1 MLRALPDTRP
11 YPTDPVKNELL
22 MYAGQIAEGKGGV
35 QAKLAA
41 ESLRASIFTML
52 SQNHYLGLS
61 VAMSMAPDAA
71 SYRALLAALSD
82 TLGAK
87 TEAEVEWFA
96 LPVRSGIAPAAHH
109 PAATGPALL
118 AAPAVAARNVVHPA

>member
-41 ESLRASIFTML
+41 ESLRLCI
-52 SQNHYLGLS
+52 
-61 VAMSMAPDAA
+61 
-71 SYRALLAALSD
+71 
-82 TLGAK
+82 
-87 TEAEVEWFA
+87 
-96 LPVRSGIAPAAHH
+96 
-109 PAATGPALL
+109 
-118 AAPAVAARNVVHPA
+118 

>member
-22 MYAGQIAEGKGGV
+22 MYAGQIAEGKGGA

-96 LPVRSGIAPAAHH
+96 LPVVLVAD
-109 PAATGPALL
+109 LL
-118 AAPAVAARNVVHPA
+118 